1 LEKDDLIIDYKNNT
15 IFIEKNSFLNGKQIE
30 DTVDFILM
38 NENGTEI
45 FNLKNQKIFNF
56 WFFYV
61 SDLKLIEKYYFL
73 EVVETKTRRIIHK
86 NLIKL

>member
-1 LEKDDLIIDYKNNT
+1 
-15 IFIEKNSFLNGKQIE
+15 
-30 DTVDFILM
+30 M